1 MRNAEALKVKDME
14 VFTYENKYQPDDFPE
29 KEYVWKENDIYYHA
43 FFFGEIKNQD
53 QILEKLISEK

>member
-1 MRNAEALKVKDME
+1 ME